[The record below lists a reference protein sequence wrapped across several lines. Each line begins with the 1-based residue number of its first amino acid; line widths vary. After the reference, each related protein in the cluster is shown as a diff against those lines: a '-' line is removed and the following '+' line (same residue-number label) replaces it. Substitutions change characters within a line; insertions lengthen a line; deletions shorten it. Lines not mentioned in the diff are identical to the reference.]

1 MVFRLREQV
10 AERVRAEGLDIFVG
24 VLCALHLQDTH
35 AHLELFEDADR
46 ALRRLLPR
54 AVVIVGDDDLA
65 RVARQEPRL
74 LRRERRAERG
84 DRTVKS
90 RLVQTR
96 HVDVALCQYDIPA
109 FRLFSQIEREQIV
122 ALAEND
128 GFRAV
133 HVLRLPVAEDAPG
146 EADDVAAHVDDREHE
161 PVAERVVHAA
171 RFPVAHEPAVKE
183 LLLRVAE
190 RLHRAHEAVP
200 RVGRKAETEARHG
213 LRRELPAGEIV
224 ARDLPGG
231 GLELRVEKARS
242 VPVEREQPLALF
254 RAGVV
259 RLLRQLHTG
268 AVGQKRHRL
277 GEREILDLHDEADD
291 AAALAAAEAVV
302 DLLVR
307 RDGERRRL
315 FAVKRAE
322 PEEVRPAFFRQAHV
336 AAHDVDNVVALGELL

>member
-1 MVFRLREQV
+1 M
-10 AERVRAEGLDIFVG
+10 
-24 VLCALHLQDTH
+24 
-35 AHLELFEDADR
+35 
-46 ALRRLLPR
+46 
-54 AVVIVGDDDLA
+54 
-65 RVARQEPRL
+65 
-74 LRRERRAERG
+74 
-84 DRTVKS
+84 
-90 RLVQTR
+90 
-96 HVDVALCQYDIPA
+96 
-109 FRLFSQIEREQIV
+109 
-122 ALAEND
+122 ALAENN

-133 HVLRLPVAEDAPG
+133 HVLRLAVAEDASG
-146 EADDVAAHVDDREHE
+146 EADDIAAHVDDREHE

-171 RFPVAHEPAVKE
+171 GFPVAHEPAVKE

-224 ARDLPGG
+224 PRDLPGG

-259 RLLRQLHTG
+259 RLLGQLHAG

-277 GEREILDLHDEADD
+277 REREILDLHDEADD

-302 DLLVR
+302 DLLIG
-307 RDGERRRL
+307 RDGKRRRL

-322 PEEVRPAFFRQAHV
+322 PEEVRPALFRQAHV
-336 AAHDVDNVVALGELL
+336 AAHDIDDVVALGELLQKGFRKGHVRHLLSVAIGMPVFRFVPHPFCPRPPVADNYLMVHAAGMNSSEYTSSA